1 MTMAGHAAA
10 LYERIR
16 SNPEQT
22 QALFRQALQD
32 PSGAMASICQFGKD
46 QGLPVTPDEVRQHL
60 ASLDDPATAGLI
72 VEAGQMLPDLIRGDR
87 ESLVF
92 SELADGGH
100 GTGGIL
106 QRLPE

>member
-1 MTMAGHAAA
+1 MSMAGQAAA

-32 PSGAMASICQFGKD
+32 PSGAMASICRFGED

-60 ASLDDPATAGLI
+60 ASLDDEASHRWVVKARGGL
-72 VEAGQMLPDLIRGDR
+72 
-87 ESLVF
+87 
-92 SELADGGH
+92 
-100 GTGGIL
+100 
-106 QRLPE
+106 

>member
-1 MTMAGHAAA
+1 MTMTGHAAA

-32 PSGAMASICQFGKD
+32 PTGAMDSICQFGAD

-60 ASLDDPATAGLI
+60 ASLDDEASRRWVIKARGGL
-72 VEAGQMLPDLIRGDR
+72 
-87 ESLVF
+87 
-92 SELADGGH
+92 
-100 GTGGIL
+100 
-106 QRLPE
+106 